1 MKKLMKLFT
10 VLAIV
15 MFTSNTFASE
25 LGLKMANLN
34 LYAPAAKSKKSS
46 SSSGGIEKGT
56 MQLDV
61 SFNLGSHSGFG
72 KKSAFGFGGV
82 GVGFS
87 PGVTVNFDYAVHSYA
102 SVGGYIGF
110 GGGGVA
116 AGGGKIKGAYI
127 GIGARGVFHIY
138 QLISD
143 KAGTKVDPGKLD
155 FYFPFH
161 VGATILIPG
170 KNTGGKTTAGATVGG
185 GLGVRYYFTKNLG
198 IVSEVG
204 WLELALFKVGFSFKF

>member
-15 MFTSNTFASE
+15 MFTSNTFAEE

-34 LYAPAAKSKKSS
+34 LYAPAAKVKKE
-46 SSSGGIEKGT
+46 SSGGGIQKGT

-61 SFNLGSHSGFG
+61 SFNLGAHT
-72 KKSAFGFGGV
+72 AFAGRRNYNAGYV
-82 GVGFS
+82 GVGFV
-87 PGVTVNFDYAVHSYA
+87 PGVTVNFDYAVHPYA
-102 SVGGYIGF
+102 SVGGYVGF
-110 GGGGVA
+110 GGRYHVATIGV
-116 AGGGKIKGAYI
+116 GV
-127 GIGARGVFHIY
+127 RGVFHIY

-161 VGATILIPG
+161 VGALIAIP
-170 KNTGGKTTAGATVGG
+170 KGGGTYAGATAGG

-198 IVSEVG
+198 IMAEVG
-204 WLELALFKVGFSFKF
+204 WLEMSVAKVGFSFKF

>member
-1 MKKLMKLFT
+1 MKNLVKLSL

-15 MFTSNTFASE
+15 FFTANIFASE
-25 LGLKMANLN
+25 IGMSTSNMK
-34 LYAPAAKSKKSS
+34 LYSPMAKSKS
-46 SSSGGIEKGT
+46 SSSGGIQKGD

-87 PGVTVNFDYAVHSYA
+87 PGVTINFDYAVHPYA

-110 GGGGVA
+110 GGGGKF
-116 AGGGKIKGAYI
+116 AGTKIKAAYV
-127 GIGARGVFHIY
+127 GVGARGVFHIY
-138 QLISD
+138 QLIAD
-143 KAGTKVDPGKLD
+143 KANTKVDPGKLD

-161 VGATILIPG
+161 VGATIIIPG
-170 KNTGGKTTAGATVGG
+170 KKSGGKATAGATVGG
-185 GLGVRYYFTKNLG
+185 GLGVRYYFTNNVG
-198 IVSEVG
+198 IMSEVG
-204 WLELALFKVGFSFKF
+204 WLELALFKVGAAFKF